1 MAQVVERGKASL
13 AASESAVASV
23 AEAFGDAREVSERT
37 HRGMGEITG
46 SVSEQKIA
54 LTEITKTMEVI
65 AQMADQSRSSVE
77 VADRKTHEM
86 EQVAEQ
92 MEASVRIFKT

>member
-1 MAQVVERGKASL
+1 
-13 AASESAVASV
+13 
-23 AEAFGDAREVSERT
+23 
-37 HRGMGEITG
+37 MGEITG

-54 LTEITKTMEVI
+54 ITEITKTMEVI

-77 VADRKTHEM
+77 VADRKTREM
-86 EQVAEQ
+86 ELVAEQ